1 MLSSKELYN
10 KKYFIGY
17 EDYDDGV
24 VLLHIRFH
32 PMIALSK
39 YFKDRKY
46 MNLLVYDNE
55 LLKKNIV

>member
-17 EDYDDGV
+17 EGYNDGV
-24 VLLHIRFH
+24 VPLHIRFH
-32 PMIALSK
+32 PMNALAK

-46 MNLLVYDNE
+46 MNLLVYDNG
-55 LLKKNIV
+55 LLKKI

>member
-17 EDYDDGV
+17 EDYNDGV
-24 VLLHIRFH
+24 VPLHIGFH
-32 PMIALSK
+32 AMNALAK

-46 MNLLVYDNE
+46 MNLLVYDNG
-55 LLKKNIV
+55 LLKKI

>member
-17 EDYDDGV
+17 EDYNDGV

-55 LLKKNIV
+55 LLKNI

>member
-17 EDYDDGV
+17 EDYNDGV
-24 VLLHIRFH
+24 VPLHIQFH
-32 PMIALSK
+32 PMNALAK

-46 MNLLVYDNE
+46 MNLLVYDNG
-55 LLKKNIV
+55 LLKKI